1 MPAPTKSPDDKNK
14 ELNPSEKNYEQVFEE
29 GNFEQRLADT
39 PSQDDVAKGLSD
51 AENYANKEG
60 AKKTSESRPSSDS
73 LREKEQEG
81 AKGDWNQNYTGSN
94 NKSSLVTKAKLTRRL
109 AIFGGA
115 GGIIGA
121 IVFILSG
128 FLPLGGLIINLTE
141 TGTVNRDSQHTILSK
156 RLYKVIDSKISNSV
170 TDGSCSVVKIAC
182 RFSRPSNALLS
193 RLDDYG
199 IKAYKG
205 NNPIEKKALGFP
217 NEKPDTYRFTRA
229 NGTVETI
236 SARDFAS
243 RLRTDVEFNKSFTRA
258 FNMRYWGYADQFIKD
273 LFYKKVGI
281 DRSGKTTTGIDSKD
295 PHKSVA
301 AIADNADKNNP
312 VRGASDADAKRAAV
326 TNTLTEEITDEVE
339 RSARK
344 VVRTGGDPILAV
356 GTLAC
361 IGLNIPGFITKVV
374 RAYQMRQE
382 IVLASTLVLTAASMI
397 KSGDV
402 DPATVATIGTLLTA
416 SSIRPDGTKT
426 KSAMDSF
433 GIKNILFGDA
443 VSPDSKYKKF
453 IPGGAIMQQNKGIN
467 ELANNPAMK
476 EACQVVAS
484 PQAQVTVAVIEG
496 AVSASTLGFG
506 AIVLGALKAGG
517 WALTSILAVEKIM
530 EYAGPVITDIVK
542 DIVKS
547 IPPEE
552 IANFLGNPDIAN
564 AKEEDLGNVLG
575 SGMSFFFSNAALST
589 GSAPLTQGQL
599 AAFTKASTEENLAY
613 AEQDRFGRSPFD
625 VSSPY
630 TFLGSIVSNFYRTS
644 YIPNNI
650 FKTIASTIGTTL
662 SKPFKLLDARTYA
675 ATDDIA
681 ARCGH
686 AEEFGVDADVAIGPF
701 SDICAGIPAQ
711 YLDIPTQNV
720 VSAVTSEIDADS
732 GQPKEDGEIAAML
745 SECSEGDLR
754 NAKGCTITDQERAN
768 HSIYMY
774 DLRINDML
782 DGVNTDVDRPET
794 TPATEGSAGNTGRPA
809 GAVDA
814 GRGWTMPN
822 NGDFSKTPCDP
833 RTPDAGVY
841 TNRTY
846 GFTVRL
852 CTVTLNTP
860 PSNGNGSSTVSSV
873 ISTNVMNML
882 EAAQAA
888 GHPMGITDA
897 MRKTGAGS
905 YSQHKYGLALDLG
918 APRGG
923 QTICYGGDPRYGY
936 GSLANAQAACRRIGG
951 AHYAAYEWLT
961 ANAAKYGFY
970 NYGNEPWH
978 WSTSGM

>member
-1 MPAPTKSPDDKNK
+1 MSALRKSPNDEKK

-39 PSQDDVAKGLSD
+39 PNQDDVARGLSE
-51 AENYANKEG
+51 AENYANKGGEKQ
-60 AKKTSESRPSSDS
+60 ATESRPSSDAV
-73 LREKEQEG
+73 REQEQEG
-81 AKGDWNQNYTGSN
+81 AKGNWNQNYTGADRMRH
-94 NKSSLVTKAKLTRRL
+94 VTQKVKMTRRL

-128 FLPLGGLIINLTE
+128 FLPLGGLIINLAE

-295 PHKSVA
+295 PHKSIV
-301 AIADNADKNNP
+301 AIAENSDKDNP
-312 VRGASDADAKRAAV
+312 VRGAADEDAKRNAV
-326 TNTLTEEITDEVE
+326 TAALTEEITDEVE

-344 VVRTGGDPILAV
+344 VVRTGGDPILTV

-361 IGLNIPGFITKVV
+361 IGLNVPGFITKVV

-382 IVLASTLVLTAASMI
+382 IVLASTIVLTAASMI

-402 DPATVATIGTLLTA
+402 DPTTVATIGTLLTA
-416 SSIRPDGTKT
+416 SSILPDGTKT

-443 VSPDSKYKKF
+443 SSANNKYKKF
-453 IPGGAIMQQNKGIN
+453 IPGGAVMQQNMGIN
-467 ELANNPAMK
+467 QIANNPAMK
-476 EACQVVAS
+476 ETCQVIAS
-484 PQAQVTVAVIEG
+484 PQAQVSVAVIEG
-496 AVSASTLGFG
+496 AVSASTLGIG
-506 AIVLGALKAGG
+506 AIIIGGLKAGG
-517 WALTSILAVEKIM
+517 WMLTTFLAVDAIM
-530 EYAGPVITDIVK
+530 EAAGPLIAGAVEA
-542 DIVKS
+542 IVKS
-547 IPPEE
+547 IPPEQ
-552 IANFLGNPDIAN
+552 IASLLGNPDIST

-575 SGMSFFFSNAALST
+575 AGMSFFYSNAALST
-589 GSAPLTQGQL
+589 GSAPLTQSQL
-599 AAFTKASTEENLAY
+599 AGFSKMATEENLAY
-613 AEQDRFGRSPFD
+613 AEQERFGRSPFD

-630 TFLGSIVSNFYRTS
+630 TFLGSIVSNFYKTS
-644 YIPNNI
+644 YTPNNV
-650 FKTIASTIGTTL
+650 FKTIASTIGSTL
-662 SKPFKLLDARTYA
+662 SKPFKLLDTRTYA
-675 ATDDIA
+675 AADDMA

-686 AEEFGVDADVAIGPF
+686 AEEFGVDAEVGVGAF

-711 YLDIPTQNV
+711 YLNISSPNL
-720 VSAVTSEIDADS
+720 VSAVANEIDEDS
-732 GQPKEDGEIAAML
+732 GQPKENGEIAAML
-745 SECSEGDLR
+745 ADCSEGDLR

-768 HSIYMY
+768 QSIYMY